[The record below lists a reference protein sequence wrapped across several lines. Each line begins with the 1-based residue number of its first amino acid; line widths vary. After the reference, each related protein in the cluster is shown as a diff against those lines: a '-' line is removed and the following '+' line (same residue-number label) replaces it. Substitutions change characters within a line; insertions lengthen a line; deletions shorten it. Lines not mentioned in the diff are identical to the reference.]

1 MTDEVEDAEFEE
13 VEIPEP
19 NIIII
24 DEKPYDSNA
33 LSPKEQYC
41 LQQMQ
46 EISEKQEKLKY
57 RLDRLQ
63 MSRNGFAQVLKDE
76 LPEEE
81 EVKEDESETEDTG

>member
-33 LSPKEQYC
+33 LSPKAQYC

-76 LPEEE
+76 LPKEE

>member
-33 LSPKEQYC
+33 LRPKAQYC